1 MISEKAGGHW
11 YGTSREHHVSGI
23 SHPLQHGRHL
33 PGGII
38 PASVSERLRLPEMR
52 LYGILPGSWTEH
64 VPVPRLPASDLHHGR
79 DSHARTH
86 LPLTVWFWA
95 IYLCA
100 TDKRGISA
108 VQLSRT
114 LGICYESAWYLLLRI
129 RAAMGQR
136 DEKYVLSGI
145 VEMDDGY
152 VGGASH
158 SGKRGRGTDKAKI
171 VVALSKTENGAAL
184 FTRMQV
190 VEDVTGGTLQ
200 QVIDKTI
207 APGAKIECDGYR
219 SYRNLSGV
227 TLDAKKYETG
237 YLHWLHKAIS
247 NLKALLLGTYHGRCT
262 QLQAYLD
269 EFCFRFNRR
278 KTGNQIFM
286 RLTRA
291 VATSC
296 AQLR

>member
-1 MISEKAGGHW
+1 MARAESITFQEFRTRFNTEDTCRA
-11 YGTSREHHVSGI
+11 E
-23 SHPLQHGRHL
+23 LF
-33 PGGII
+33 
-38 PASVSERLRLPEMR
+38 RLRYPN
-52 LYGILPGSWTEH
+52 GFVCPKCGCTEYYS
-64 VPVPRLPASDLHHGR
+64 VRGR
-79 DSHARTH
+79 NTFQCRACRHQTSITAGTVMHRTH

-152 VGGASH
+152 LGGASH

-269 EFCFRFNRR
+269 ECCFRFSRR